1 MTRIYLYIYKENRLK
16 MVTDI
21 EENEINVTITLN
33 STEVVTSNDNMG
45 ASMQAGYG
53 GGRGWCKLL

>member
-1 MTRIYLYIYKENRLK
+1 